1 MESNLYNIF
10 SEIDIRVGKIVKVQ
24 EFPEAKNPSYKLDID
39 FSDELGIMKSSA
51 QITNYKIEDLT
62 GHFENPIKILTL
74 LIKKN
79 CAVKFLAILFSQM
92 SKNDIDVISQNLAE
106 QITNTGLKIKISK
119 QELIMGKI
127 ILDGRD
133 AIKIIIIVPVYVK
146 KNAEKIYRQILK
158 I

>member
-1 MESNLYNIF
+1 MSNQI
-10 SEIDIRVGKIVKVQ
+10 EIKIQVIIHATDDFEKIT
-24 EFPEAKNPSYKLDID
+24 KSLID
-39 FSDELGIMKSSA
+39 VFNLNSD
-51 QITNYKIEDLT
+51 NFKIEDLT

-92 SKNDIDVISQNLAE
+92 SKNDIDVISQNLEE

>member
-1 MESNLYNIF
+1 MSNQI
-10 SEIDIRVGKIVKVQ
+10 EIKIQVIIHATDDFEKIT
-24 EFPEAKNPSYKLDID
+24 KSLID
-39 FSDELGIMKSSA
+39 VFNLNSD
-51 QITNYKIEDLT
+51 NFKIEDLT

>member
-1 MESNLYNIF
+1 MSNQIEIKIQVIIHATDDFEKITKSLIDVF
-10 SEIDIRVGKIVKVQ
+10 SL
-24 EFPEAKNPSYKLDID
+24 N
-39 FSDELGIMKSSA
+39 SD
-51 QITNYKIEDLT
+51 NFKIEDLT

-92 SKNDIDVISQNLAE
+92 SKNDIDVISQNLEE

-127 ILDGRD
+127 ILDGSD
-133 AIKIIIIVPVYVK
+133 AIKIKIIVPVYVK